1 MTSELIMTNIPHV
14 IGQGDCHRCNKL
26 ADDLEE
32 LRREYLTLET
42 TCKQIAEKAKD
53 DAIKFTIERGRMQD
67 TIDEL
72 RREKNDALCRCQGWD
87 TKGMGE

>member
-1 MTSELIMTNIPHV
+1 MTNIPHI

-32 LRREYLTLET
+32 LRREYLVMET
-42 TCKQIAEKAKD
+42 SLKQIVQKVES
-53 DAIKFTIERGRMQD
+53 DAINWMVERGRMQD